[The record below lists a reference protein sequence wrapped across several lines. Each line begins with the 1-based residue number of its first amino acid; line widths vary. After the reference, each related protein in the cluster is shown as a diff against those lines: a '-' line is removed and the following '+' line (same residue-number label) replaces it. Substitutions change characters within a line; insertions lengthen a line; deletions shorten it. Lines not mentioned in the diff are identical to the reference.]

1 MRAFVRRYPW
11 QCFLP
16 LAFLLSWYPWALTRL
31 GVEGATPGMN
41 PLGVLVAALIVTG
54 LQGGGSFKALLSRIV
69 RVRAA
74 LRWYLIAIFL
84 PIGLVILAVAMN
96 YAIEPG
102 ALHSANLPMRD
113 EVIASFIF
121 GFLFVGLGEEPG
133 WRGLLLQ
140 ELLGKLSWTRA
151 ALVVGCFWAAWH
163 VPLLGTQVAPEHT
176 AQFFIGVFA
185 ASVVLAWLYRGS
197 GESVFLC
204 MLMHATVNTAGANY
218 AFRLFEGDALTRLW
232 WINSILWT
240 AAAIAVALRK
250 RVSATPAASALP
262 P

>member
-16 LAFLLSWYPWALTRL
+16 LAFLLSWYPWALMHL
-31 GVEGATPGMN
+31 GVKAATGGMN
-41 PLGVLVAALIVTG
+41 PLGVLVAALIVSAI
-54 LQGGGSFKALLSRIV
+54 QGGGSFKALLLRIV

-74 LRWYLIAIFL
+74 LRWYVVAVGL
-84 PIGLVILAVAMN
+84 PVTLVLLTVAMN
-96 YAIEPG
+96 YAIDPA
-102 ALHSANLPMRD
+102 ALHTANLPMRD
-113 EVIASFIF
+113 EVITSFLI
-121 GFLFVGLGEEPG
+121 GLLFVGLGEEPG
-133 WRGLLLQ
+133 WRGLLLH
-140 ELLGKLSWTRA
+140 ELLARVSWIRA
-151 ALVVGCFWAAWH
+151 ALIVGCFWAAWH
-163 VPLLGTQVAPEHT
+163 VPLLETQVAAEHT

-218 AFRLFEGDALTRLW
+218 AFRMFEGAALTRLW
-232 WINSILWT
+232 WINAILWS
-240 AAAIAVALRK
+240 AAAIAIALR
-250 RVSATPAASALP
+250 SPAGATRAASALP